1 LPEPSSFRMADRTTF
16 HVHPERSAP
25 GEISA
30 ILAAGVVAHVGLV
43 DPRGPVVIPMS
54 YHYDVSQPDRLY
66 LHGAPHSPLLQA
78 ASAGGKLCVTV
89 TLLDGL
95 VYSRTALYHSVNY
108 RSVVCF
114 GHCALASDDERGGV
128 LEAMIARYYP
138 GRAPGRDYDPM
149 PNAHLEATVL
159 IAMHIEAASAKV
171 RRGGPKGPRDTDPLA
186 SGTAGVVDFPR
197 LELPFQR

>member
-1 LPEPSSFRMADRTTF
+1 MADRTTF

-43 DPRGPVVIPMS
+43 DVRGPV
-54 YHYDVSQPDRLY
+54 
-66 LHGAPHSPLLQA
+66 
-78 ASAGGKLCVTV
+78 
-89 TLLDGL
+89 
-95 VYSRTALYHSVNY
+95 VYSRTALYHSVRY

-114 GHCALASDDERGGV
+114 GRGAIASDDERTSV
-128 LEAMIARYYP
+128 LQAMIARYYP

-159 IAMHIEAASAKV
+159 IAMQIEDASAKV
-171 RRGGPKGPRDTDPLA
+171 RRGGPKGPRDADPLA
-186 SGTAGVVDFPR
+186 SGTAGVLDFPR
-197 LELPFQR
+197 LELPIQR

>member
-1 LPEPSSFRMADRTTF
+1 MAERTTF

-30 ILAAGVVAHVGLV
+30 ILAAGVVAHVGLI

-54 YHYDVSQPDRLY
+54 YHFDAAQPGRLY

-78 ASAGGKLCVTV
+78 AGAGGRLCVTV

-114 GHCALASDDERGGV
+114 GRGAIASDDERTGV
-128 LEAMIARYYP
+128 LGAMIARYHP
-138 GRAPGRDYDPM
+138 GRAAGRDYEHI

-159 IAMHIEAASAKV
+159 IAMQIEDATAKV
-171 RRGGPKGPRDTDPLA
+171 RRGGPKGPRDADPLA
-186 SGTAGVVDFPR
+186 SGTAGVLDLPK
-197 LELPFQR
+197 LELPLQR